1 MKIVTVQMRTLPSF
15 GFLLTMITT
24 RQRKASAST
33 KMNSRRLRVCCS
45 LTEPFIS
52 GGILKDFKKQC
63 LVRSRRR
70 IVKEAINALQT
81 CAIYLLTFL
90 INPTNQA
97 ISYARLTIHSSFY
110 YIVHYPYILSTHSY
124 ILICYSTRFF
134 FHTSNCLIYLVCVS
148 QYSQHPRHSLLSA
161 LSVLSVLSEY
171 LEYSQ
176 YSQNSQNSSVL
187 SADSQCSQYPQCS
200 P

>member
-1 MKIVTVQMRTLPSF
+1 MRKGCTQEGGLWLCRKRKGCKTAGNKYENGNCTNACTLPSF
-15 GFLLTMITT
+15 GFLLAMVTA

-33 KMNSRRLRVCCS
+33 KMNSRRLRVCCL

-70 IVKEAINALQT
+70 IVKEAINTLQT
-81 CAIYLLTFL
+81 CAIYLLTFF

-110 YIVHYPYILSTHSY
+110 YIVHYPHI
-124 ILICYSTRFF
+124 
-134 FHTSNCLIYLVCVS
+134 
-148 QYSQHPRHSLLSA
+148 
-161 LSVLSVLSEY
+161 
-171 LEYSQ
+171 
-176 YSQNSQNSSVL
+176 
-187 SADSQCSQYPQCS
+187 
-200 P
+200 